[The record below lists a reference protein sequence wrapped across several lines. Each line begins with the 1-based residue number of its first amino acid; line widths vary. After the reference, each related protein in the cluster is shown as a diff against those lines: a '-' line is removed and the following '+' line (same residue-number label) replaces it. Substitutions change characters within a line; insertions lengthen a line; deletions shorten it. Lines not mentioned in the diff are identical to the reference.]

1 MRRLTILLLSTIWLS
16 GCGIKTVYVPV
27 SSCPQPPVITMPVLA
42 VNQLPQKPET
52 DAALTAFRVDHIT
65 LRETLRQCI
74 TALGGYIFPPTSN
87 SSQQKGHRNE

>member
-1 MRRLTILLLSTIWLS
+1 MKRLTVLLASTIWLT

-42 VNQLPQKPET
+42 VTQLPAQPET
-52 DAALTAFRVDHIT
+52 TATMKALAVDHIT

-74 TALGGYIFPPTSN
+74 TTLEGYR
-87 SSQQKGHRNE
+87 K

>member
-1 MRRLTILLLSTIWLS
+1 MKRLTVLLASTIWLT

-42 VNQLPQKPET
+42 VTQLPAQPET
-52 DAALTAFRVDHIT
+52 TATLKALAVDHIT

-74 TALGGYIFPPTSN
+74 TTLEGYR
-87 SSQQKGHRNE
+87 K

>member
-1 MRRLTILLLSTIWLS
+1 MTRLTILLLSTIWLS

-74 TALGGYIFPPTSN
+74 TVLDGYRVSSVSN
-87 SSQQKGHRNE
+87 PLQQKGQPQ